1 MYGYGVDLEKV
12 NAWKSQEIINYL
24 PSEVKEDYES
34 FLMDNDMADN
44 EESFHDFVNYHFGIY
59 NAGYEGI
66 SGLLA
71 VMISEYEKLELYH
84 DDGYLLLCADY
95 PWYMSEREKNLTHE
109 EFISILS
116 KYVKLITDEELEIQT
131 YFIDCDE

>member
-1 MYGYGVDLEKV
+1 MV
-12 NAWKSQEIINYL
+12 WKRDERT
-24 PSEVKEDYES
+24 
-34 FLMDNDMADN
+34 FLFASAPQNL
-44 EESFHDFVNYHFGIY
+44 FGGGIY